1 MKGYVFFAEGFEE
14 IEAVTTV
21 DVLRRAGLEIVMVSI
36 TGNRE
41 VRGAHQ
47 IPVITDELFE
57 YVDHQGADI
66 LILPGGMPGTKNLA
80 ANHKLGDL
88 LKKYHADEK
97 WVAAICAAP
106 SVLGGLGILN
116 GRTATCYPGFEPQLE
131 GATISHAP
139 VVQDGHII
147 TSRGAGTALE
157 FALKLVEISAGIEK
171 AKNLREG
178 MVVAHN

>member
-14 IEAVTTV
+14 IEAVTVV
-21 DVLRRAGLEIVMVSI
+21 DVLRRAGLKITMVSM
-36 TGNRE
+36 TGSLE

-47 IPVITDELFE
+47 IPVVTDELFE

-80 ANHKLGDL
+80 ASPKLGAL
-88 LKKYHADEK
+88 LKKYNAEGK
-97 WVAAICAAP
+97 WVTAICAAP
-106 SVLGGLGILN
+106 SILGGLGILQGKN
-116 GRTATCYPGFEPQLE
+116 ATSYPGYEPQLE

-139 VVQDGHII
+139 VVQDGNII

-157 FALKLVEISAGIEK
+157 FALKLVEISVGHEK
-171 AKNLREG
+171 ALNLREG

>member
-1 MKGYVFFAEGFEE
+1 MKGYVFFADGFEE
-14 IEAVTTV
+14 IEAVTVV
-21 DVLRRAGLEIVMVSI
+21 DVLRRAGLEIIMVSMN
-36 TGNRE
+36 GNRE
-41 VRGAHQ
+41 VRGAHG

-80 ANHKLGDL
+80 AHHKLGDL
-88 LKKYHADEK
+88 LKKYHAENK
-97 WVAAICAAP
+97 WVTAICAAP
-106 SVLGGLGILN
+106 IVLGGLGILKGKN
-116 GRTATCYPGFEPQLE
+116 ATCYPGFEPQLE

-139 VVQDGHII
+139 VVQDGNII

-157 FALKLVEISAGIEK
+157 FALKLVEISVGPEK

-178 MVVAHN
+178 LIVAHN

>member
-14 IEAVTTV
+14 IEAVTVV
-21 DVLRRAGLEIVMVSI
+21 DVLRRAGLEITMVSV
-36 TGNRE
+36 TGNLE
-41 VRGAHQ
+41 VRGAHK

-80 ANHKLGDL
+80 AHHKLGNL
-88 LKKYHADEK
+88 LKKYHEEEK

-106 SVLGGLGILN
+106 SMLGGLGILN
-116 GRTATCYPGFEPQLE
+116 GKTATCYPGFEPQLE
-131 GATISHAP
+131 GAVISHAP

-157 FALKLVEISAGIEK
+157 FALKLVEISVGVEK
-171 AKNLREG
+171 ARNLREG
-178 MVVAHN
+178 MIVAHN

>member
-14 IEAVTTV
+14 IEAITVV

-57 YVDHQGADI
+57 YVDHQGADL

-80 ANHKLGDL
+80 AHHKLGDL
-88 LKKYHADEK
+88 LKKYHNEGK
-97 WVAAICAAP
+97 WVTAICAAP
-106 SVLGGLGILN
+106 SVLGGLGILQ
-116 GRTATCYPGFEPQLE
+116 GKKATCYPGFEPQLE
-131 GATISHAP
+131 GAEIVHTP

-157 FALKLVEISAGIEK
+157 FALKLVEISGGVEK
-171 AKNLREG
+171 ARNLREG
-178 MVVAHN
+178 LIVAHN

>member
-14 IEAVTTV
+14 IEAVTVV
-21 DVLRRAGLEIVMVSI
+21 DVLRRAGVKIVMVSM

-57 YVDHQGADI
+57 FVDHQGADI
-66 LILPGGMPGTKNLA
+66 LILPGGMPGTRNLA
-80 ANHKLGDL
+80 ASTKLGEL
-88 LKKYHADEK
+88 LKKYNAEGK
-97 WVAAICAAP
+97 WVTAICAAP
-106 SVLGGLGILN
+106 SILGGLGILKGKN
-116 GRTATCYPGFEPQLE
+116 ATCYPGFEPQLE

-139 VVQDGHII
+139 VVLDGNVI
-147 TSRGAGTALE
+147 TSRGAGTALD
-157 FALKLVEISAGIEK
+157 FALKLVEVSVGIEK

-178 MVVAHN
+178 MIVALN

>member
-1 MKGYVFFAEGFEE
+1 VKGYVFFAEGFEE
-14 IEAVTTV
+14 IEAITVV
-21 DVLRRAGLEIVMVSI
+21 DVLRRAGLAITMVSM
-36 TGNRE
+36 TGSLE

-47 IPVITDELFE
+47 IPVITDDLFE

-66 LILPGGMPGTKNLA
+66 LILPGGGPGTKNLA
-80 ANHKLGDL
+80 ASHKLGDL
-88 LKKYHADEK
+88 LKKYNAEGK

-106 SVLGGLGILN
+106 SILGALGILK
-116 GRTATCYPGFEPQLE
+116 GKTATSYPGYEPQLE

-139 VVQDGHII
+139 VVQDGNII

-157 FALKLVEISAGIEK
+157 FALKLVEISVGKEK
-171 AKNLREG
+171 AMNLREG